1 MVGWQVNI
9 LHNNIGIYRKHVLVW
24 SSGSFMILLLS
35 HDIQWLVGWQVN
47 NLHNNVNICR
57 NHVLMWEQWFIYGA
71 AIVSGYIAASR
82 MAGEFSAQ

>member
-1 MVGWQVNI
+1 MAGEYSI
-9 LHNNIGIYRKHVLVW
+9 NNIGFYRKHVLVW
-24 SSGSFMILLLS
+24 SSRSFTILLLS

-47 NLHNNVNICR
+47 NLHNNVDICR